1 MYSMENTLEISR
13 ITTYIDEVSPALP
26 SPTSS
31 VSSITKR
38 EYYDIMND
46 IRNMRVLTN
55 IQREQMTKLSRKR
68 LFEIIDVYNL
78 IMRNVNDV
86 FS

>member
-1 MYSMENTLEISR
+1 MYSMANTLEISR
-13 ITTYIDEVSPALP
+13 ITTYIDEVSPA
-26 SPTSS
+26 SP
-31 VSSITKR
+31 VSQITKR

-46 IRNMRVLTN
+46 IRNMRVLTD

>member
-1 MYSMENTLEISR
+1 MYSMANTLEISQ
-13 ITTYIDEVSPALP
+13 ITTYIDEVSPA
-26 SPTSS
+26 SP
-31 VSSITKR
+31 VSQITKR

-46 IRNMRVLTN
+46 IRNMRVLTD

-78 IMRNVNDV
+78 IMQNVNDV
-86 FS
+86 LS

>member
-1 MYSMENTLEISR
+1 MENTLEISR
-13 ITTYIDEVSPALP
+13 ITTYIDEVSPA
-26 SPTSS
+26 SP
-31 VSSITKR
+31 VSQITKR

-46 IRNMRVLTN
+46 IRNMRVLTE

>member
-13 ITTYIDEVSPALP
+13 ITTYIDEVSPA
-26 SPTSS
+26 SP

-46 IRNMRVLTN
+46 IRNMRVLTD

>member
-13 ITTYIDEVSPALP
+13 ITTYIDEVSHASPA
-26 SPTSS
+26 SS

-46 IRNMRVLTN
+46 IRNMRVLTD

>member
-13 ITTYIDEVSPALP
+13 ITAYIDEVSPA

-46 IRNMRVLTN
+46 IRNMRVLTD

-78 IMRNVNDV
+78 IMRNVNEV

>member
-1 MYSMENTLEISR
+1 MENTLEISR
-13 ITTYIDEVSPALP
+13 ITTYIDEVSPA
-26 SPTSS
+26 SP
-31 VSSITKR
+31 VSPITKR

-46 IRNMRVLTN
+46 IRNMRVLTD

>member
-1 MYSMENTLEISR
+1 MYSMATNTLEISR
-13 ITTYIDEVSPALP
+13 ITTYIDEGSPA
-26 SPTSS
+26 SP

-46 IRNMRVLTN
+46 IRNMRVLTD

-86 FS
+86 LS

>member
-1 MYSMENTLEISR
+1 MANTLEISQ
-13 ITTYIDEVSPALP
+13 ITTYIDEVSPA
-26 SPTSS
+26 SP
-31 VSSITKR
+31 VSQITKR

-46 IRNMRVLTN
+46 IRNMRVLTD

-78 IMRNVNDV
+78 IMQNVNDV
-86 FS
+86 LS

>member
-1 MYSMENTLEISR
+1 MENTLEISR
-13 ITTYIDEVSPALP
+13 ITTYIDEVSPA
-26 SPTSS
+26 SSTSF

-46 IRNMRVLTN
+46 IRNMRVLTD

>member
-1 MYSMENTLEISR
+1 MENTLEISR
-13 ITTYIDEVSPALP
+13 ITTYIDEVSPA
-26 SPTSS
+26 SPVS

-46 IRNMRVLTN
+46 IRNMRVLTD

-78 IMRNVNDV
+78 IMQNVNDV